1 VVIENASPK
10 APRPRIQTRPRREV
24 KARP

>member
-1 VVIENASPK
+1 VIENASPK
-10 APRPRIQTRPRREV
+10 APSPRIQTRPRREV